1 MTRSLRILSLEDDA
15 HAVELIEAA
24 LESDGIA
31 CELVH
36 VETEQAFV
44 TALRRE
50 VFDVILAD
58 YALPGFDGLTALSLA
73 RTHAPEVPF
82 IFVSGKLGEEVAI
95 ESLKVGATDY
105 VLKQRLARLAP
116 AVRRALSET
125 AQRRERKEAE
135 EALRESEASLRRHR
149 EQLRELAAYLVSV
162 QEAEQKR
169 LARELHDGLNQ
180 ELALMSVSLE
190 KLHLEI
196 RSRAKPLQKRT
207 QELRTQEL
215 IDWVARISDDVH
227 RMAYR
232 LHPAVLENLG
242 LPAALETEC
251 RHFAESEGIQVAFE
265 QYNEGPSLPEPVSL
279 CLYRVAQETLRNV
292 ARHSG
297 SRKAEVS
304 LTVASGQVVLSVR
317 DYGAGFAR
325 DNLGRTRGLGL
336 VSMEERVHQVNG
348 RLIIDSNPGKG
359 TRVEVTVPL
368 P

>member
-24 LESDGIA
+24 LGADGLK

-36 VETEQAFV
+36 VETEHAFV
-44 TALRRE
+44 VALRQE

-58 YALPGFDGLTALSLA
+58 YALPGFDGLSALSLA

-125 AQRRERKEAE
+125 VQRKERRQAE
-135 EALRESEASLRRHR
+135 EALRRSEASLRRHR
-149 EQLRELAAYLVSV
+149 EQLRELAARLVSV
-162 QEAEQKR
+162 QEGEQKR

-180 ELALMSVSLE
+180 QLAVVSVALE

-196 RSRAKPLQKRT
+196 GTRAKPLQNRT
-207 QELRTQEL
+207 QELVE
-215 IDWVARISDDVH
+215 WVARISDDVH

-251 RHFAESEGIQVAFE
+251 RQFAESEGIEVTFE
-265 QYNEGPSLPEPVSL
+265 QHNEGPSLPEPVSL
-279 CLYRVAQETLRNV
+279 CLYRVAQETLRNI

-297 SRKAEVS
+297 ARKAEVS
-304 LTVASGQVVLSVR
+304 LTVAPGRVILRIR
-317 DYGAGFAR
+317 DYGAGFDL
-325 DNLGRTRGLGL
+325 DNLGKTRGLGL

-348 RLIIDSNPGKG
+348 TLAIDSRLGAG
-359 TRVEVTVPL
+359 TRVEATVPL
-368 P
+368 IGAS

>member
-24 LESDGIA
+24 LDSDGVE

-44 TALRRE
+44 AALRRE
-50 VFDVILAD
+50 EFDVILAD
-58 YALPGFDGLTALSLA
+58 YALPGFDGIAALSLA

-125 AQRRERKEAE
+125 VQRKERKEAE
-135 EALRESEASLRRHR
+135 EALRQSEASVRRHR
-149 EQLRELAAYLVSV
+149 EQLRELAAYLVSA

-180 ELALMSVSLE
+180 QLAVVSVLLE

-196 RSRAKPLQKRT
+196 PLPGKPLQKRT
-207 QELRTQEL
+207 QEL
-215 IDWVARISDDVH
+215 IDCVARLSDDVH

-251 RHFAESEGIQVAFE
+251 HHFAESEGIQVTFE
-265 QYNEGPSLPEPVSL
+265 QNNEGPSLPEPVSL
-279 CLYRVAQETLRNV
+279 CLYRVVQETLRNV

-297 SRKAEVS
+297 ARKAEVS
-304 LTVASGQVVLSVR
+304 LTIVSGQVTLSVR
-317 DYGAGFAR
+317 DYGAGFAL

-348 RLIIDSNPGKG
+348 KLIIDSNPGKG
-359 TRVEVTVPL
+359 TLVEVAVPL
-368 P
+368 PDS

>member
-15 HAVELIEAA
+15 LAVELIEAA
-24 LESDGIA
+24 LDSDGVEY
-31 CELVH
+31 ELVH
-36 VETEQAFV
+36 VETEQAFIV
-44 TALRRE
+44 ALRQE

-58 YALPGFDGLTALSLA
+58 YALPGFDGLSALSLA

-82 IFVSGKLGEEVAI
+82 IFVSGTLGEEVAI
-95 ESLKVGATDY
+95 ESLRVGATDY
-105 VLKQRLARLAP
+105 VLKQRLTRLAP

-125 AQRRERKEAE
+125 VQRRERKEAE
-135 EALRESEASLRRHR
+135 EALRQSEASLRRHR
-149 EQLRELAAYLVSV
+149 EQLRDLAAHLVSV

-180 ELALMSVSLE
+180 QLALLSVALE

-207 QELRTQEL
+207 EEL
-215 IDWVARISDDVH
+215 IDGVAKISDDVH

-251 RHFAESEGIQVAFE
+251 LHFAKSEGIRVDFE
-265 QYNEGPSLPEPVSL
+265 QHNEGPSLPEHVSL
-279 CLYRVAQETLRNV
+279 CLYRVAQETLRNI

-297 SRKAEVS
+297 ARNAEVR
-304 LTVASGQVVLSVR
+304 LTILPDQVRLLIR
-317 DYGAGFAR
+317 DYGAGFDL
-325 DNLGRTRGLGL
+325 DNLGKTRGLGFF
-336 VSMEERVHQVNG
+336 SMEERVHQVNG
-348 RLIIDSNPGKG
+348 KLTIDSNPGKG
-359 TRVEVTVPL
+359 TRVEVTVSL
-368 P
+368 S

>member
-1 MTRSLRILSLEDDA
+1 MTYPLRILSLEDDA
-15 HAVELIEAA
+15 RAVELIEAA
-24 LESDGIA
+24 LDSDGVEY
-31 CELVH
+31 ELVH

-44 TALRRE
+44 AALRRE

-58 YALPGFDGLTALSLA
+58 YALPGFDGLTALSLT

-82 IFVSGKLGEEVAI
+82 IFVSGMLGEEVAI

-105 VLKQRLARLAP
+105 VLKHRLSRLPP

-125 AQRRERKEAE
+125 AQRKERRQAE
-135 EALRESEASLRRHR
+135 EALRQSEASLRRHR
-149 EQLRELAAYLVSV
+149 EQLRKLAARLVSV

-180 ELALMSVSLE
+180 QLAVVSVALE

-196 RSRAKPLQKRT
+196 RSLAKPLQKRT
-207 QELRTQEL
+207 QELV
-215 IDWVARISDDVH
+215 DWVATISDDVH

-242 LPAALETEC
+242 LSAALESEC
-251 RHFAESEGIQVAFE
+251 RHFAESEGIQVDFE
-265 QYNEGPSLPEPVSL
+265 QHNQTPTLPEPVSL
-279 CLYRVAQETLRNV
+279 CLYRVAQESLRNI

-297 SRKAEVS
+297 ARRAEVG
-304 LTVASGQVVLSVR
+304 LTIASGQVILRIR
-317 DYGAGFAR
+317 DYGAGFDL
-325 DNLGRTRGLGL
+325 DNLGKTRGLGL

-348 RLIIDSNPGKG
+348 TLTIDSNPGQG
-359 TRVEVTVPL
+359 TRVEVIVSLT
-368 P
+368 